1 MKTKDKILLTSLT
14 LFNEQGERNVS
25 TNHIAA
31 ALDISPGNLYYHF
44 RNKNQIVYQLF
55 LQYQSQV
62 QGFMIIP
69 AGRDITFQDKVSYLE
84 AILNSMW
91 DYRFLHRD
99 LHHLLQDDEQL
110 RLAYRE
116 FSCRTVADGRKILLS
131 MVDSGVLQASSEQI
145 DALILNI
152 WVLVVSWS
160 SFLQSISIQ
169 NNDGGMMS
177 KDLLKRAI
185 YQIIALEEPFLCES
199 IKPMLPALKQK
210 YLGNL
215 TTDPLALFPT
225 IIDKAL
231 QS

>member
-1 MKTKDKILLTSLT
+1 MKTKDRIMLTSLK

-31 ALDISPGNLYYHF
+31 ALNISPGNLYYHF
-44 RNKNQIVYQLF
+44 RNKNEIVYQLF
-55 LQYQSQV
+55 LRYQDEV
-62 QGFMIIP
+62 HGFMIVP
-69 AGRDITFQDKVSYLE
+69 AGRSVTFQDKVNYLE

-99 LHHLLQDDEQL
+99 LQHLLQDDERL
-110 RLAYRE
+110 RIAYRE
-116 FSCRTVADGRKILLS
+116 FSCRTVADGRRILQS
-131 MVDSGVLQASSEQI
+131 MADAGVLLANEEQI

-169 NNDGGMMS
+169 NNEGSTMR
-177 KDLLKRAI
+177 KALLKRAI

-199 IKPMLPALKQK
+199 MKPLLPELKKQ
-210 YLGNL
+210 YLSGES
-215 TTDPLALFPT
+215 TDPLALFPT
-225 IIDKAL
+225 ILDDV
-231 QS
+231 QGH